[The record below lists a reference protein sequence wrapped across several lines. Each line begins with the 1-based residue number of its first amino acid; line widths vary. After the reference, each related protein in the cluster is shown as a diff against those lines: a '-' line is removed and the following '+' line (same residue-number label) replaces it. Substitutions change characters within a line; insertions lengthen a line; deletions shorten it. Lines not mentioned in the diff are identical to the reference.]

1 MKAQLLK
8 ALKQIPQTIV
18 TTAKKEI
25 GSQISLVPLKA
36 QIHLEQKL
44 KDSLTASINEYKDMP
59 QQIAYEFKRQL
70 THQNRQPF
78 QDNSFYFQQYH
89 YQSQQ
94 QRYNSTPEPN
104 LAELLYIRE
113 QQTRRY

>member
-1 MKAQLLK
+1 MNPVLKKVLNQIPITIKATAK
-8 ALKQIPQTIV
+8 TELKQ
-18 TTAKKEI
+18 
-25 GSQISLVPLKA
+25 QIALVPLKG

-44 KDSLTASINEYKDMP
+44 KNSLSTSINEYRDIP
-59 QQIAYEFKRQL
+59 RQIAHEFKRQSY
-70 THQNRQPF
+70 HQGQQPF

-89 YQSQQ
+89 YQPQQ
-94 QRYNSTPEPN
+94 QRYNSTPESN